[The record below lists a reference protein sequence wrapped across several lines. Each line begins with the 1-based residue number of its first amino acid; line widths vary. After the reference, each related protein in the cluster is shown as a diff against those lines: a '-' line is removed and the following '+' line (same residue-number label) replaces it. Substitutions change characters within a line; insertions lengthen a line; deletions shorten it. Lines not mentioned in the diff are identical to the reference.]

1 MIYAAMHLYN
11 IYYKYVCIICML
23 ITYHIQPDAQ
33 EWLQRHYHERIATWK
48 TFNCRTRYITALPH
62 FRRYITWLHANHLD
76 LDNSG
81 SDNRE
86 GLTDSSIDAE
96 TLPSYTTPAERY
108 ARGLS
113 SKAISRNNVEVRLL
127 HNGERG
133 AFATRHFSRGDF
145 VCEYASKVLLKE
157 ESRADE
163 ERYQEAGL
171 GSYCLDAKYQ
181 GIWYTFDATLT
192 LKDPGRYINHAS
204 SHCNLRLMAPIMIG
218 RGANQRL
225 RIGFLAL
232 QEIHRGEQLFFDYGY
247 RDQDW
252 MVCDA
257 RKFALTGRP
266 FCMLRFSYTLSQ
278 FLQGTIQ

>member
-1 MIYAAMHLYN
+1 M
-11 IYYKYVCIICML
+11 
-23 ITYHIQPDAQ
+23 
-33 EWLQRHYHERIATWK
+33 
-48 TFNCRTRYITALPH
+48 
-62 FRRYITWLHANHLD
+62 
-76 LDNSG
+76 DNSG

-113 SKAISRNNVEVRLL
+113 SKAISRKNVEVRLL

-247 RDQDW
+247 RDQNW

-257 RKFALTGRP
+257 RKFA
-266 FCMLRFSYTLSQ
+266 
-278 FLQGTIQ
+278 